1 MQSTSTITTTVQEG
15 DKKPTYFLHKWAPDN
30 CNIYV
35 ASVKGKAF
43 AGCVRSL
50 ENRGACGADSD
61 LPCIISRA
69 HNAAGGLSDVIPNS
83 FLMKIFILE
92 VTSREISTLHQSQK
106 GYELCT

>member
-1 MQSTSTITTTVQEG
+1 MNVCWFTFLWTCVHNRNLKRNKVHSTSTITTTDAVVQEG

-50 ENRGACGADSD
+50 EN
-61 LPCIISRA
+61 
-69 HNAAGGLSDVIPNS
+69 
-83 FLMKIFILE
+83 
-92 VTSREISTLHQSQK
+92 
-106 GYELCT
+106 